1 MAVKVG
7 RRQAVAVLGGTAIA
21 WPLAAWPQNDR
32 VRRIEMLIDLA
43 DDDPERSILVRAFR
57 QRLEEL
63 GRREGRDI
71 HIVIHYPGDFSSAPA
86 QQQYLLA
93 AKEIVR
99 LRPDVI
105 FAQTTPGVAALDEE
119 TRTIPMVFVQVSDP
133 IGSGFAESFARPGG
147 NLTGFTDIEAT
158 SSSSWLR
165 MLKEIAPRLK
175 RVAMIANPHTVAYAH
190 FFDAATIAAAALG
203 LELVPIAVESA
214 ADIERELLAIAQM
227 PNSGLLLLPDQR
239 ENRYRDLYID
249 LAARNRLP
257 AVYPDRSFVA
267 AGGLMSYGIDGTEM
281 FRQGASYVDRILRG
295 ERPANLPL
303 QAPVKYE
310 TVLNLKTAKAL
321 GLRVPPM
328 LLAAVDEVIE

>member
-119 TRTIPMVFVQVSDP
+119 TRTIPIVLPRALPGRVETSRASP
-133 IGSGFAESFARPGG
+133 ISRRRAAAVGSACSRRSRPG
-147 NLTGFTDIEAT
+147 
-158 SSSSWLR
+158 SSAW
-165 MLKEIAPRLK
+165 P
-175 RVAMIANPHTVAYAH
+175 
-190 FFDAATIAAAALG
+190 
-203 LELVPIAVESA
+203 
-214 ADIERELLAIAQM
+214 
-227 PNSGLLLLPDQR
+227 
-239 ENRYRDLYID
+239 
-249 LAARNRLP
+249 
-257 AVYPDRSFVA
+257 
-267 AGGLMSYGIDGTEM
+267 
-281 FRQGASYVDRILRG
+281 
-295 ERPANLPL
+295 
-303 QAPVKYE
+303 
-310 TVLNLKTAKAL
+310 
-321 GLRVPPM
+321 
-328 LLAAVDEVIE
+328 